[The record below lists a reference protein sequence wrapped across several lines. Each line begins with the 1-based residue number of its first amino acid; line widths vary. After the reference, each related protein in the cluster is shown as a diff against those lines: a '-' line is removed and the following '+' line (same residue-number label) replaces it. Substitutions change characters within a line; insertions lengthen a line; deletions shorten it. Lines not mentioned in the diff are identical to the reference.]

1 MVTTLGWATEL
12 VIVGRL
18 TCDTWVTIC
27 DSTIELVIVGWL
39 TCDSWATIYGWAS
52 ELVIV
57 GRFTSSRVT
66 KGVRVGWLLTNFLF
80 GVCLST
86 SDGADRMRVS
96 WATCTV
102 RGRDSLANPLYDLVG
117 DRHEYIY
124 GEPCIYI
131 HACLYIYIYSI
142 YIYVCMYHQY
152 VLQITISP
160 APSCL

>member
-1 MVTTLGWATEL
+1 MIGFRVLYGLLYRLGDPFGRVTTLGWATEL

-102 RGRDSLANPLYDLVG
+102 RGRESLANPLYDLG
-117 DRHEYIY
+117 ANRHKQHT
-124 GEPCIYI
+124 YI
-131 HACLYIYIYSI
+131 HTYIGMRLNIE
-142 YIYVCMYHQY
+142 
-152 VLQITISP
+152 
-160 APSCL
+160 